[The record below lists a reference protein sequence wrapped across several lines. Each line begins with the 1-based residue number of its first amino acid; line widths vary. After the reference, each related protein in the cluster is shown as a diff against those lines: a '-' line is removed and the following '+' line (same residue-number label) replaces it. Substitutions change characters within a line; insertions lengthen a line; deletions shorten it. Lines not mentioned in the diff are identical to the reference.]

1 MMVLENKH
9 SLQTDLFRWNKTD
22 EKNSLSLF
30 IPSIAGLVL
39 V

>member
-1 MMVLENKH
+1 MMMLDNKY

-30 IPSIAGLVL
+30 IPGIAGLVL